1 MCISAEAGKSNRS
14 TRFPWLRELRPAA
27 KIPFCIIFLG
37 RALKFDF
44 GIKMGHE
51 DTYYS
56 EKKMLYQ
63 ILTYVVKKR
72 FQKSSDKVGGR

>member
-56 EKKMLYQ
+56 EKNPMSDFKVRSQ
-63 ILTYVVKKR
+63 KKVP
-72 FQKSSDKVGGR
+72 KII